1 MAEQLYKVN
10 SPIRVDYQATIGSTT
25 ATMDV
30 YDETNTKDVSQSG
43 VMSQVGA
50 TRIWNKSFTPDE
62 IGDWRVECKD
72 DKGGQVI
79 RSFSVGVKNIQ
90 DIGTE
95 MAKDS
100 TVAKET
106 TLNSRLDGILAIL
119 DSIASPPMIG

>member
-10 SPIRVDYQATIGSTT
+10 SPIRVDYQATAGSTT
-25 ATMDV
+25 VTMDV
-30 YDETNTKDVSQSG
+30 YDETDTKDLAQSG
-43 VMSQVGA
+43 AMNQVGS

-62 IGDWRVECKD
+62 IGDWRIECKD

-100 TVAKET
+100 TVAKEA
-106 TLNSRLDGILAIL
+106 TLSSRLDILSAKL